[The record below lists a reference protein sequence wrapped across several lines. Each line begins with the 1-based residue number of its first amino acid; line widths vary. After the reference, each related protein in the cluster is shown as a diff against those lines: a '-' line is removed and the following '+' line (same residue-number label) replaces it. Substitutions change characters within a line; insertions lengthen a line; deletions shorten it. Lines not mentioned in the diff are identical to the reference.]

1 MTITNERKSEIIK
14 EHQKDENDT
23 GSPEVQIA
31 VLTTR
36 INNLTEHMRV
46 HAKDYS
52 TRRGLL
58 AMVSRRR
65 SLLDYLREIDAQ
77 RYLDI
82 IAKLIRKQ
90 IVVGVANP
98 GLRVRPPQRIADQ
111 IISVGVC
118 NQFALL
124 KAGMLCERVCGSFV
138 ERHGRWVFSF
148 GVTCRRLFLPLRT
161 HNHKANT
168 TTTPSTSKYLLP

>member
-82 IAKLIRKQ
+82 IAKLGIRK
-90 IVVGVANP
+90 
-98 GLRVRPPQRIADQ
+98 
-111 IISVGVC
+111 
-118 NQFALL
+118 
-124 KAGMLCERVCGSFV
+124 
-138 ERHGRWVFSF
+138 
-148 GVTCRRLFLPLRT
+148 
-161 HNHKANT
+161 
-168 TTTPSTSKYLLP
+168 